1 MFLQKY
7 DDEMCDD
14 RRLADLESLGKKTLA
29 DVLDQAVEV
38 NEKGQP
44 AEPPQHASEGVVNK
58 AADISEEPRLDGG
71 TDCQNGDAQPIKAD
85 EVDANGEVHIGEVQ
99 VTRM

>member
-7 DDEMCDD
+7 DDEVSDD
-14 RRLADLESLGKKTLA
+14 RRLADLEALGKKTLA
-29 DVLDQAVEV
+29 DVLDHAVEV

-44 AEPPQHASEGVVNK
+44 AEPPQHVSEGVVNK

-71 TDCQNGDAQPIKAD
+71 ADCQNGEAHPVKAD
-85 EVDANGEVHIGEVQ
+85 EVDANGKVHIGDVQ